1 MSRVYRALEKAE
13 KEKQDKKKEET
24 LFEILKE
31 EPLLSREELSVENLE
46 VGTKRWEEPSKRE
59 ESLIFI
65 ASPLSSAAEQFRKLR
80 THILHRSPLRPRI
93 ILISSATSGE
103 GKTMLAMN
111 LALSISHEL
120 GKKVILV
127 DADLRKPNIYP
138 KSYPRGLSEYLS
150 EEIRLPEIM
159 MNFEGENFRII
170 PAGIRSGKS
179 SELIGSRKMKEL
191 LVELREFGEDT
202 YVLID
207 SSPVLLTSEPLLLAE
222 WVDGVIFVVMAG
234 KTPKGSVRRA
244 IESVGR
250 QKIIGIVFNR
260 MNFKGPMG
268 YYDAHYR
275 Y

>member
-13 KEKQDKKKEET
+13 KEKQDKKEET

-31 EPLLSREELSVENLE
+31 EPLLSREELSVGNLE
-46 VGTKRWEEPSKRE
+46 MGTQRWEQPSKRE

-65 ASPLSSAAEQFRKLR
+65 ASPISSAAEQFRKLR

-93 ILISSATSGE
+93 ILISSAQAGE

-111 LALSISHEL
+111 LALSISQEL
-120 GKKVILV
+120 TKKIILI

-150 EEIRLPEIM
+150 EEIPLTEIM
-159 MNFEGENFRII
+159 MNFEAENFRII
-170 PAGIRSGKS
+170 PAGLRSGKS
-179 SELIGSRKMKEL
+179 AELIGSKKMKEL
-191 LVELREFGEDT
+191 LLNLREFGEDT

-207 SSPVLLTSEPLLLAE
+207 SSPILSTSEPLLLAE

-234 KTPKGSVRRA
+234 RTPKGSVRRA
-244 IESVGR
+244 VESIGR
-250 QKIIGIVFNR
+250 QKVIGVVFNR
-260 MNFKGPMG
+260 MNSKGPQD
-268 YYDAHYR
+268 YDSYYR